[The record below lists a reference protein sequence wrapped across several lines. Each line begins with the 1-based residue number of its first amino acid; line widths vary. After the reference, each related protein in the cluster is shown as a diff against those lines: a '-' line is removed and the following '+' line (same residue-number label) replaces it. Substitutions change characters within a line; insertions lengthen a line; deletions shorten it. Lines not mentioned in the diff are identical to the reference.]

1 MSTRVRVVL
10 LLAIVIP
17 VLQIW
22 SQQAAE
28 TGVVFSTQ
36 IQPILTRN
44 CQGCHQGGAAPADLH
59 LDSAAGLLKGSVSG
73 RIIVPGN
80 SADSLIYQRVMGKD
94 GIVMPP

>member
-1 MSTRVRVVL
+1 MSRRVRIVL

-22 SQQAAE
+22 SQQAAD

-44 CQGCHQGGAAPADLH
+44 CQGCHQGGAAPADLR

-73 RIIVPGN
+73 KVVV
-80 SADSLIYQRVMGKD
+80 AGKI
-94 GIVMPP
+94 GRAHV